1 MIQKAHFILDV
12 VWGCMRFILIY
23 MCPISLVLRIWGY
36 HKWVMLHTI
45 GTQTNRLAPWYPICW
60 LLITTIDPCWEWFR
74 HTETKTY
81 AHSLPQASHICP
93 QWSVNRAPYIY
104 IFPVNRNMSHLPLKC
119 HLWPIHFQ
127 TRCAHRPTGH
137 VLIAKVKELVEH
149 AADVT
154 RKNAAGSPNQ
164 GAFAIWGASTL
175 AKTRR
180 KISGCMVK

>member
-36 HKWVMLHTI
+36 HTWVMLHTI

-60 LLITTIDPCWEWFR
+60 LLITTIDPSWEWFR

-93 QWSVNRAPYIY
+93 QWSVNRAPYI
-104 IFPVNRNMSHLPLKC
+104 FPVNRHMSHLPLKC
-119 HLWPIHFQ
+119 HLWSIHFQ
-127 TRCAHRPTGH
+127 TRCAHRPGH
-137 VLIAKVKELVEH
+137 VLIAPPAEGQRVGGACRRCHTEERCRESQPRGVRHLGAHESW
-149 AADVT
+149 
-154 RKNAAGSPNQ
+154 RRQ
-164 GAFAIWGASTL
+164 GE
-175 AKTRR
+175 K
-180 KISGCMVK
+180 

>member
-104 IFPVNRNMSHLPLKC
+104 FFFFRSIVICPISHWNAIFGPFIFRH
-119 HLWPIHFQ
+119 
-127 TRCAHRPTGH
+127 G
-137 VLIAKVKELVEH
+137 VLIAPPAMCSSRRSKSWWSMPQMSHGRTLPGVPTKGRSPSGAHQRWRRQGEKYLV
-149 AADVT
+149 V
-154 RKNAAGSPNQ
+154 
-164 GAFAIWGASTL
+164 W
-175 AKTRR
+175 
-180 KISGCMVK
+180 